1 MDQADLLR
9 YAIRVLEESG
19 ITYMVVGSFSSS
31 SYGEP
36 RLTQDIDIVV
46 QLADEQMDRLC
57 AAFPQGEFYVSPE
70 EVSRA
75 VRDEDQ
81 FNVIHPASGTKVDFI
96 IARTD
101 PWGREQLRR
110 RRRVLLFPDLEG
122 YVASPDDTIIG
133 KMLSYLEGGSE
144 KHLRDITGILKVS
157 ADELDWNY
165 IARWADELGLSE
177 IWQAVLKRTVE
188 TRGDMGIRD

>member
-9 YAIRVLEESG
+9 YVIRVLEESG

-36 RLTQDIDIVV
+36 RFTQDIDIVV
-46 QLADEQMDRLC
+46 QLAEEQMDRLC
-57 AAFPQGEFYVSPE
+57 AAFPPGEFYVTQE
-70 EVSRA
+70 AVSRA
-75 VRDEDQ
+75 VREEDQ

-96 IARTD
+96 IARSD
-101 PWGREQLRR
+101 RWGREQLRR

-122 YVASPDDTIIG
+122 YVASPEDTIIG
-133 KMLSYLEGGSE
+133 KMLYYLEGGSE

-157 ADELDWNY
+157 GHELDRDY
-165 IARWADELGLSE
+165 ITRWADELRLSE
-177 IWQAVLKRTVE
+177 IWQAVLNRT
-188 TRGDMGIRD
+188 GG